1 MRELEGK
8 IAIITGGAQGIGA
21 AGAKELAFQGASV
34 TIMDIDEKAAIAT
47 TEAINAS
54 GGVAVAVIADASTSE
69 GCQKAVSRTLSE
81 YDGVDILFNNVG
93 IQPVNSYT
101 NIENTACT
109 LSCHTIHL
117 SLMDFNPRYALLE
130 SHSFLCFIPQA
141 NVDYV

>member
-69 GCQKAVSRTLSE
+69 GCQGIPVASRVMSTPSPPVRSRRASTGSKSIGFNVS
-81 YDGVDILFNNVG
+81 
-93 IQPVNSYT
+93 
-101 NIENTACT
+101 
-109 LSCHTIHL
+109 
-117 SLMDFNPRYALLE
+117 
-130 SHSFLCFIPQA
+130 
-141 NVDYV
+141 